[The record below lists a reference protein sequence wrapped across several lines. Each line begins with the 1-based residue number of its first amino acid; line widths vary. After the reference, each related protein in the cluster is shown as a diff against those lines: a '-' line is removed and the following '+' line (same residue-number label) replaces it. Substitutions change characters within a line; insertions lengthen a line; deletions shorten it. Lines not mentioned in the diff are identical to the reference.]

1 MSPPP
6 EHPARLLFDENL
18 AARLVG
24 VLADLFP
31 GSVHVGEIGLAPAP
45 DRAIWNHARDHGLM
59 IVTKDE
65 DFHRLSVLHGPPPK
79 VVWIRVGNCSTD
91 EVAQLLR
98 TRRAEIETFVAHEE
112 AAFLA
117 LA

>member
-1 MSPPP
+1 VFPDATHVSDLGLMG
-6 EHPARLLFDENL
+6 
-18 AARLVG
+18 AA
-24 VLADLFP
+24 
-31 GSVHVGEIGLAPAP
+31 
-45 DRAIWNHARDHGLM
+45 DRAIWLRVQEDGLV

-79 VVWIRVGNCSTD
+79 VIWIRLGNCSTD
-91 EVAQLLR
+91 EIVLLLR
-98 TRRAEIETFVAHEE
+98 SRSGEIGNFRAQEE